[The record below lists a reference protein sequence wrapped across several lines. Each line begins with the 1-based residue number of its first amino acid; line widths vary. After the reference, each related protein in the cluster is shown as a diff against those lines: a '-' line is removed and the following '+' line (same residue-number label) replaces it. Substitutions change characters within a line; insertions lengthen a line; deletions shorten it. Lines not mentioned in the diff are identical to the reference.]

1 MVAYSLKFLRS
12 LLLWEERWFRLGPR
26 VACVARKLNLR
37 LLGCCVK
44 NFILRLLLA
53 TAAALILTLAADAPA
68 QQPDQDSGTASPRQ
82 QQRAQPQQQPSP
94 APSTEAQTQDAHTFT
109 GRIAQE
115 NAQFVLKDP
124 ITRVTY
130 PLDDQP
136 RARPFIGKQ
145 VKVTG
150 KLGLDSNIIHIDSI
164 VPLSQ

>member
-1 MVAYSLKFLRS
+1 MIFPRA
-12 LLLWEERWFRLGPR
+12 RW
-26 VACVARKLNLR
+26 
-37 LLGCCVK
+37 GCCVK

-53 TAAALILTLAADAPA
+53 TAAALVLTLASDARS
-68 QQPDQDSGTASPRQ
+68 QQADQDSGTASSK
-82 QQRAQPQQQPSP
+82 QQRQAQPQQQPSTA
-94 APSTEAQTQDAHTFT
+94 APTEAQTQDAHTFT

-115 NAQFVLKDP
+115 NGQLVLKDP

-130 PLDDQP
+130 PLDDQA

-164 VPLSQ
+164 TPLSQ